1 MRAAEDAG
9 FRARDVE
16 GWSKFAP
23 GVRAP
28 LAQDVDHPSL
38 LVRAAEDAG
47 LRALPKLI
55 MSVCL
60 RKVSPWM
67 DICAFYVLV
76 SRVREMNGL
85 RLLTMVAQA

>member
-1 MRAAEDAG
+1 M
-9 FRARDVE
+9 
-16 GWSKFAP
+16 
-23 GVRAP
+23 
-28 LAQDVDHPSL
+28 
-38 LVRAAEDAG
+38 RAAEDAG

-76 SRVREMNGL
+76 SRVRKMNGL
-85 RLLTMVAQA
+85 RLLTMAAQA

>member
-1 MRAAEDAG
+1 MSYCSPPCRLLEEHW
-9 FRARDVE
+9 R
-16 GWSKFAP
+16 
-23 GVRAP
+23 
-28 LAQDVDHPSL
+28 DHPSL

-76 SRVREMNGL
+76 SRVRKMNGL
-85 RLLTMVAQA
+85 RLLTMAAQA